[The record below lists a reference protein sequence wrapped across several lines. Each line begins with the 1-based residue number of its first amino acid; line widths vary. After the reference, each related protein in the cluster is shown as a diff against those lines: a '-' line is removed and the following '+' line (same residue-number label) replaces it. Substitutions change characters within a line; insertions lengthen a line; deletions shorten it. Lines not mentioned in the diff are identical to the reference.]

1 MCIYTSDN
9 RAFGLSIQ
17 VATTP
22 SFPEGCE
29 VMQSR
34 GWEGSGS
41 ILVLG
46 KLEEAHF
53 VMPLPLNAL
62 RIPGQNGCMG
72 QIFEVGKVN
81 SSRLAGKEDK
91 NLSSA
96 ESLVNLPFFLPWYSL
111 TRNPTVGS
119 EDR

>member
-1 MCIYTSDN
+1 
-9 RAFGLSIQ
+9 
-17 VATTP
+17 
-22 SFPEGCE
+22 
-29 VMQSR
+29 MQSR

-72 QIFEVGKVN
+72 QIFEDGKVN

-91 NLSSA
+91 TLSSA
-96 ESLVNLPFFLPWYSL
+96 ESLVNLPFFLSWCSL
-111 TRNPTVGS
+111 T
-119 EDR
+119 